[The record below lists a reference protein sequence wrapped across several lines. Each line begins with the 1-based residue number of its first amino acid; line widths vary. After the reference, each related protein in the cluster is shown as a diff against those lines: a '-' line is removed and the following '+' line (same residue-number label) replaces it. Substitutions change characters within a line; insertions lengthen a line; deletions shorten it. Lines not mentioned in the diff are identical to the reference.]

1 MLNIDGK
8 SNTSGASG
16 FKKDESIKIETFI
29 RSHTGQMVRNKYNV
43 NLIFL
48 FA

>member
-16 FKKDESIKIETFI
+16 FKKDESIKIYQE
-29 RSHTGQMVRNKYNV
+29 SHWPDGPLVRNKYNV